1 MGSSGIDES
10 ADEEAEREVAMPPPP
25 LMLSLFILE
34 AEVDAV
40 PAPLV
45 ATTDDRRRD
54 GTLAAALPPLRWEVG
69 ANADVE
75 LDDARKAAIDAAWIL
90 ILFSLYVTIGVLVVW
105 LL

>member
-10 ADEEAEREVAMPPPP
+10 ADEEAEREVAMPPTP
-25 LMLSLFILE
+25 LMLSLFIL
-34 AEVDAV
+34 EVDAV

-90 ILFSLYVTIGVLVVW
+90 ILFSCSVTIGVLVVW